1 MNAGYLIRRV
11 LGLVPALASVLV
23 ITFIIVHAIPGDPA
37 QQLAGEGADPARI
50 AQIRHQY
57 GFDQPLPTQFVDY
70 VGKVLHGNLGVSTTY
85 GLPVTAVIAQR
96 IGPTLLLTGS
106 ALAVSTLLAVALGVI
121 SARRPFG
128 RVDTS
133 INGISLVAYAI
144 PAFWLAQIA
153 ILILALRLN
162 IFPLGGYSDARHMYT
177 GVQLVIDV
185 AYHLVLPAAV
195 LAASELALLTRVTRT
210 GLLREMSQDYI
221 RTARSKGAS
230 EWQLLTRHALRNAML
245 PVVTVIGSRIGTLLS
260 GAVVIEAAFGWPGL
274 GSVLVAAADNSD
286 REMML
291 GLVLVLSAGVL
302 VANLVTDLLYGW
314 IDPRVRA
321 H

>member
-1 MNAGYLIRRV
+1 MSISYLVRRV
-11 LGLVPALASVLV
+11 LSLIPALFSVLV

-37 QQLAGEGADPARI
+37 QALAGEGADPARV
-50 AQIRHQY
+50 AEIRHQY
-57 GFDQPLPTQFVDY
+57 GFDHPLLTQFVDY
-70 VGKVLHGNLGVSTTY
+70 VGNVAHGNLGVSTTY
-85 GLPVTAVIAQR
+85 GLPVSTVIQQR

-106 ALAVSTLLAVALGVI
+106 ALAVSTLLALGLGI
-121 SARRPFG
+121 LSARRPFG
-128 RVDTS
+128 PLDTS
-133 INGISLVAYAI
+133 IGGISLIAYAV

-162 IFPLGGYSDARHMYT
+162 VFPLGGYSDARHMYT
-177 GVQLVIDV
+177 GLQLVIDV

-210 GLLREMSQDYI
+210 GLLREMGQDYI
-221 RTARSKGAS
+221 RTARAKGAS
-230 EWQLLTRHALRNAML
+230 EAALLLRHALRNAML

-291 GLVLVLSAGVL
+291 GLVLVVAAGVL
-302 VANLVTDLLYGW
+302 VTNLVTDLLYGW

>member
-1 MNAGYLIRRV
+1 MSAAYLIRRV

-70 VGKVLHGNLGVSTTY
+70 AGKVLHGNLGVSTTY
-85 GLPVTAVIAQR
+85 GLPVTTVIGQR

-106 ALAVSTLLAVALGVI
+106 ALAVSTLLAVVLGVV

-128 RVDTS
+128 RVDES
-133 INGISLVAYAI
+133 INGVSLIAYAI

-177 GVQLVIDV
+177 GVQLVLDV

-195 LAASELALLTRVTRT
+195 LGASELALLTRVTRT

-291 GLVLVLSAGVL
+291 GLVLVVSAGVL

>member
-1 MNAGYLIRRV
+1 MSAAYLIRRV

-37 QQLAGEGADPARI
+37 QQLAGEGADPARV

-85 GLPVTAVIAQR
+85 GLPVTEVIGQR
-96 IGPTLLLTGS
+96 VGPTLLLTGS
-106 ALAVSTLLAVALGVI
+106 ALAASTLLALVLGVV

-128 RVDTS
+128 RLDAS
-133 INGISLVAYAI
+133 ISGAALIAYAI

-153 ILILALRLN
+153 ILIFALRLN
-162 IFPLGGYSDARHMYT
+162 IFPLGGYTDARHVYT

-185 AYHLVLPAAV
+185 AYHLVLPACV

-210 GLLREMSQDYI
+210 GLLRELGQDYI
-221 RTARSKGAS
+221 RTARSKGVS

-245 PVVTVIGSRIGTLLS
+245 PVVTVVGTRIGTLLS

-291 GLVLVLSAGVL
+291 GLVLVVSAGVL

-321 H
+321 R

>member
-1 MNAGYLIRRV
+1 MSAAYLIRRL

-70 VGKVLHGNLGVSTTY
+70 AGKVLHGNLGVSTTY
-85 GLPVTAVIAQR
+85 GLPVTAVIGQR

-106 ALAVSTLLAVALGVI
+106 ALAVSTLLAVVLGIV

-128 RVDTS
+128 RVDES
-133 INGISLVAYAI
+133 INGASLIAYAI

-162 IFPLGGYSDARHMYT
+162 IFPLGGYSDARHVYS
-177 GVQLVIDV
+177 GFQLVIDV

-210 GLLREMSQDYI
+210 GLLREMGQDYI

-291 GLVLVLSAGVL
+291 GLVLVVSAGVL